1 MEILGKLFGSTNKV
15 KIMRL
20 FLLNPEA
27 VFTSAEVSTRSRIS
41 SSTIS
46 RELNSLAAIE
56 FLNKRTKGKAKVWQL
71 NPGFPFIN
79 HLKGI
84 LKNDLVAR
92 KRELLRQFAGCGRIS
107 LLVISG
113 IFIEDNDSRADLLIV
128 GDNLKRKAIE
138 RVVKGLEAE
147 IGKELAYAVLD
158 TNDFRYRLNACDKFV
173 RDVLDYPHERL
184 VDKLNLPVSH

>member
-20 FLLNPEA
+20 FLLNPEVTFTNSEVA
-27 VFTSAEVSTRSRIS
+27 VRSRVS
-41 SSTIS
+41 SFSIG
-46 RELNSLAAIE
+46 RELNGLGAIE
-56 FLNKRTKGKAKVWQL
+56 FLNKRSKDKTKAWQL

-79 HLKGI
+79 QLKGI

-92 KRELLRQFAGCGRIS
+92 KRELMKQFGGCGRIS
-107 LLVISG
+107 LLIISG

-128 GDNLKRKAIE
+128 GDNLKKRVIE

-147 IGKELAYAVLD
+147 IGKELAYAVLE
-158 TNDFRYRLNACDKFV
+158 TTDFKYRLNACDKFV

-184 VDKLNLPVSH
+184 VDKLNIPTGH

>member
-27 VFTSAEVSTRSRIS
+27 VFSSAEVSTRSRIS

-56 FLNKRTKGKAKVWQL
+56 FLNKKTKDKAKVWQL

-92 KRELLRQFAGCGRIS
+92 KKELLRQFAGCGRIS
-107 LLVISG
+107 LLIISG

-128 GDNLKRKAIE
+128 GENLKKKAIE
-138 RVVKGLEAE
+138 RVIKGLEAE

-158 TNDFRYRLNACDKFV
+158 TSDFRYRLNACDKFV